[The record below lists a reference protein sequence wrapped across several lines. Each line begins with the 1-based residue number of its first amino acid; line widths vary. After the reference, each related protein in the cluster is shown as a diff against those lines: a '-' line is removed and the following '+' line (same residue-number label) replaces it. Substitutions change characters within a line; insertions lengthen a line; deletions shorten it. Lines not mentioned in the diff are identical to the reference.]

1 MPTLSLLYREDSI
14 SRSRTRLKKALAA
27 AGKPDH
33 PLQKEKRPP
42 SGRRFF
48 KKVAAKGI
56 SFAAIWLR
64 NKDSNLDKQ
73 CQRLSC
79 YHYTIPQ
86 YRRERYYYIEF
97 SAFVKGVLKQI
108 LPEIKKNIHSY
119 RLTTANLIFFCQSL
133 ASIAKDKM
141 TARRAIAFRAAVA

>member
-1 MPTLSLLYREDSI
+1 MGRIFRERSLIRTAADFTGNGYRIKTRAEHLCSALVFGI
-14 SRSRTRLKKALAA
+14 HAKETPNLFKRS
-27 AGKPDH
+27 G
-33 PLQKEKRPP
+33 
-42 SGRRFF
+42 
-48 KKVAAKGI
+48 V
-56 SFAAIWLR
+56 WLR

-119 RLTTANLIFFCQSL
+119 RLTSANLIFFCQSL

>member
-1 MPTLSLLYREDSI
+1 MGRIFRERSLIRTAADFTGNGYGIKTRAEHKCSALVFGIHAKENPNLFK
-14 SRSRTRLKKALAA
+14 RS
-27 AGKPDH
+27 G
-33 PLQKEKRPP
+33 
-42 SGRRFF
+42 
-48 KKVAAKGI
+48 V
-56 SFAAIWLR
+56 WLR

-119 RLTTANLIFFCQSL
+119 RLTSANLIFFCQSL